1 MKPERAVALHEE
13 AYRILGVD
21 LTTIPGTSVL
31 HVQAILSELGPDLT
45 KSEVPLH
52 SVRGWDSAPITTSTE
67 EEYFRGARAR
77 SRIASHTHFGWQRA
91 IVGCE
96 PGLDP
101 PGQLP
106 RLRTS
111 SLALSITFSRQE
123 KLMTIACLPKRKK
136 NIGSAPR
143 IV

>member
-31 HVQAILSELGPDLT
+31 HVQAISSELGPDLT

-67 EEYFRGARAR
+67 EEYFRGARAKVKN
-77 SRIASHTHFGWQRA
+77 RIAHALRMAACYRRMRA
-91 IVGCE
+91 RVR
-96 PGLDP
+96 PA
-101 PGQLP
+101 
-106 RLRTS
+106 R
-111 SLALSITFSRQE
+111 
-123 KLMTIACLPKRKK
+123 
-136 NIGSAPR
+136 
-143 IV
+143 